1 MGGKDLEG
9 KFQKRRRGEAVVR
22 EEWEKVGREAMEG
35 EMKVWIGGVRGPIE
49 SVDGEKG
56 MQELCS

>member
-1 MGGKDLEG
+1 M
-9 KFQKRRRGEAVVR
+9 VR

-49 SVDGEKG
+49 SVDGEKE